1 MMVGSSG
8 GKMIVNSGK
17 WPCGVFG
24 KGVQANSVQCT
35 VCKKLI
41 HKRCSGVRGDL
52 SRVADGFRCRRCD
65 GTIQEVDLAEDL
77 MVDGETYKCV
87 KSFCYLGDTLDGDGG
102 ADLAATARIR
112 NGWMKFR
119 ELLPFLTSR
128 APPLEMKGRVY
139 ANCVRSSMTYGSET
153 RPLLVDVGL
162 KFERAEMQM
171 IRWMCGIS
179 LKDRRTNEELRRLV
193 GVEPITTFIRSGRLR
208 WYGHVMRK
216 SDEDWVKKCMKY
228 RVEGRRPVGRP
239 RKTWLESVEEDMA
252 ELEIDKED
260 VHDINNWRRNV
271 NVIKRKSNPIG
282 KRTINR

>member
-1 MMVGSSG
+1 M
-8 GKMIVNSGK
+8 
-17 WPCGVFG
+17 
-24 KGVQANSVQCT
+24 
-35 VCKKLI
+35 
-41 HKRCSGVRGDL
+41 RGDL
-52 SRVADGFRCRRCD
+52 SQVADGFRCRRCD
-65 GTIQEVDLAEDL
+65 GTIQEVDVAEDL
-77 MVDGETYKCV
+77 MVDGETYECV

-139 ANCVRSSMTYGSET
+139 ASWVRSSMTYGSET

-179 LKDRRTNEELRRLV
+179 MKDRTSEAL
-193 GVEPITTFIRSGRLR
+193 RSGRLR

-216 SDEDWVKKCMKY
+216 SYEDWVKKCIEF

-239 RKTWLESVEEDMA
+239 RKTWLESVEADMA

-260 VHDINNWRRNV
+260 VHDRSKWRRN
-271 NVIKRKSNPIG
+271 IMMRKSKPIG